1 MAEGA
6 DDEDGDGGGRKG
18 GKKGLLIG
26 LVLAVLGAGGGF
38 AFSSG
43 MLGGGKSDD
52 SHAAAESHGG
62 DDGHGDDG
70 HADAK
75 SSGVAGTT
83 FLPVDPIMIS
93 FGPAGARQH
102 LRVQLRLEAPV
113 DMAGEIEGVM
123 PRITDV
129 LNGYLR
135 AVDPVML
142 EDPAMLTKL
151 RAQMLRRV
159 QIVAGDGAVADLLV
173 MEFVLS

>member
-1 MAEGA
+1 MAEDA
-6 DDEDGDGGGRKG
+6 DDEDGGKKG
-18 GKKGLLIG
+18 GKKGLLVG
-26 LVLAVLGAGGGF
+26 LVLAILGAGGGF

-43 MLGGGKSDD
+43 MLGGGKPDETHTASDG
-52 SHAAAESHGG
+52 HGG

-70 HADAK
+70 HAEAK
-75 SSGVAGTT
+75 MSDGTATT

-102 LRVQLRLEAPV
+102 LRVQLRLETPV
-113 DMAGEIEGVM
+113 EMAGEIEGVM

-135 AVDPVML
+135 AVDPAML